1 MMCWKEYRRF
11 LSILLKVMAIPC
23 VAVLMAFSAAQ
34 GRLHPADRQA
44 DSAVSVYKFFVGFAD
59 RKGTPY
65 ALSRPQEFL
74 SARAIERRR
83 AQGLAFSES
92 DLPVNSEYLKAISAN
107 GLRVLYPLRW
117 FNGAVIETTD
127 SMRAEQLRQKAF
139 VKSVEFLGSWKKQPP
154 VRSRGDREPYGID
167 VFNAYKDAQDKSTG
181 WLRNLASRGY
191 GNALGQID
199 QMNGIRLH
207 DLGFQGQGK
216 LIAVLDAGFQ
226 MVNYLAAF
234 DSLRLQGRIL
244 VQKDFVDFD
253 GNVYNDDDHGTS
265 VLSCL
270 AANAPGSA
278 LGTAPRASYLLLRTE
293 DANSEF
299 PIEEF
304 NWARGAEFADSMGA
318 DIINSSLGY
327 TRFDWAGR
335 FGHTPEELD
344 GKTTRITQAAEMAAA
359 RGILVISS
367 AGNEGGGDW
376 GRIGAP
382 ADGPNVLSV
391 GAVDRLGRSVY
402 FSSTGP
408 TADGRIKPDVCALGE
423 DVWVASTSGYFSPAN
438 GTSFSAPLLAGMAA
452 CLWQALPHLD
462 AAGVRQ
468 LITGTAQRSGFADSA
483 YGAGIPDFYGAYC
496 LSGRNPWF
504 NGTYSQLM
512 TRIPEKVTSHEL
524 FIRFYAGEEGTYS
537 FRLFMERGRVVD
549 LQTAA
554 IGKGGHRNIRLRGL
568 SQPGKYTLNVSGPG
582 FNANYPI
589 LRSDFSELYQ
599 Y

>member
-1 MMCWKEYRRF
+1 MFRSKNFR
-11 LSILLKVMAIPC
+11 SAGVSAGTLLAVP
-23 VAVLMAFSAAQ
+23 VALLLMAFAAAPGNLQ
-34 GRLHPADRQA
+34 IVRLAGDTA
-44 DSAVSVYKFFVGFAD
+44 ATNFKFFVGFKD
-59 RKGTPY
+59 RKAGIY
-65 ALSRPQEFL
+65 SISRPEAFL
-74 SARAIERRR
+74 SPRAIERRS
-83 AQGLAFSES
+83 AQGIAITEDDFPVDAAYLRGIS
-92 DLPVNSEYLKAISAN
+92 VNSV
-107 GLRVLYPLRW
+107 RVLYATRW
-117 FNGAVIETTD
+117 FNGAVVETTD
-127 SMRAEQLRQKAF
+127 SLAGEKLRQLPF
-139 VKSVEFLGSWKKQPP
+139 VKSLEFLGSWKKQAQ

-167 VFNAYKDAQDKSTG
+167 VFNAYKDAEEKSTG

-199 QMNGIRLH
+199 QMNGIRMH
-207 DLGFQGQGK
+207 DLGFQGQGR

-244 VQKDFVDFD
+244 AQKDFVDFD
-253 GNVYNDDDHGTS
+253 GSVYNDDDHGTS
-265 VLSCL
+265 VLSCM

-293 DANSEF
+293 DANSEY
-299 PIEEF
+299 PIEEY

-327 TRFDWAGR
+327 TRFDLPER
-335 FGHTPEELD
+335 FGHTHAELD
-344 GKTTRITQAAEMAAA
+344 GKTTPITRAAEMAAA
-359 RGILVISS
+359 RGILVVNS

-391 GAVDRLGRSVY
+391 GAVDRLGRNVY

-408 TADGRIKPDVCALGE
+408 SADGRIKPDVCALGE
-423 DVWVASTSGYFSPAN
+423 DVWVAGTSGYFSPAN
-438 GTSFSAPLLAGMAA
+438 GTSFSAPLISGMAA

-462 AAGVRQ
+462 AAGLRK
-468 LITGTAQRSGFADSA
+468 LIISTAQRSAHADSL
-483 YGAGIPDFYGAYC
+483 YGAGVPDFYGAFC

-504 NGTYSQLM
+504 NAAFPQLM
-512 TRIPEKVTSHEL
+512 SRIPERVTSHEL
-524 FIRFYAGEEGTYS
+524 FIRFYSNVYGTYS
-537 FRLFMERGRVVD
+537 FQLLMERGRVAD

-554 IGKGGHRNIRLRGL
+554 FNKGEHRNIRLRGM
-568 SQPGKYTLNVSGPG
+568 SQPGKYILRVTGPG
-582 FNANYPI
+582 FASNYPI
-589 LRSDFSELYQ
+589 LRSDFSDLYQ

>member
-1 MMCWKEYRRF
+1 
-11 LSILLKVMAIPC
+11 MAIPF
-23 VAVLMAFSAAQ
+23 ASLLMAFTAAPGQ
-34 GRLHPADRQA
+34 LQTAAPVA
-44 DSAVSVYKFFVGFAD
+44 DSLGTSYKFFVGFKD
-59 RKGTPY
+59 RKSGRY
-65 ALSRPQEFL
+65 SLNRPAEFL

-83 AQGLAFSES
+83 AQGIAITEDDF
-92 DLPVNSEYLKAISAN
+92 PVDADYLGKVQAA
-107 GLRVLYPLRW
+107 GVRLLYATRW
-117 FNGAVIETTD
+117 FNGAVIETAD
-127 SMRAEQLRQKAF
+127 SLFGENLRKQAF
-139 VKSVEFLGSWKKQPP
+139 VKEVEFLGSWKKQP
-154 VRSRGDREPYGID
+154 VARSRGDREPYGID
-167 VFNAYKDAQDKSTG
+167 VFNAYKDAQNKSTG

-216 LIAVLDAGFQ
+216 MIAVLDAGFQ

-234 DSLRLQGRIL
+234 DSIRLQGRIL
-244 VQKDFVDFD
+244 AQRDFVDFD

-299 PIEEF
+299 PVEEF

-327 TRFDWAGR
+327 TRFDWLER
-335 FGHTPEELD
+335 FGHDLSELD
-344 GKTTRITQAAEMAAA
+344 GKTTRITRAAEMAAA
-359 RGILVISS
+359 RGILVVSS
-367 AGNEGGGDW
+367 AGNEGGSDW

-423 DVWVASTSGYFSPAN
+423 DVWVAVTSGYFSPVN

-462 AAGVRQ
+462 AAGIRK
-468 LITGTAQRSGFADSA
+468 LIKSTAQRNEFADSL
-483 YGAGIPDFYGAYC
+483 YGAGIPDFYGAFC

-504 NGTYSQLM
+504 NAAFPQLM
-512 TRIPEKVTSHEL
+512 SRIPERLTTPEM
-524 FIRFYAGEEGTYS
+524 FIRFYSNTEGTYS
-537 FRLFMERGRVVD
+537 FQLLMERGRVAD

-554 IGKGGHRNIRLRGL
+554 FGKGEHRNIRLRGM
-568 SQPGKYTLNVSGPG
+568 SQPGKYTLRVTGPG
-582 FNANYPI
+582 FASNYPI
-589 LRSDFSELYQ
+589 LRSDFSDLYQ

>member
-1 MMCWKEYRRF
+1 MFRSKNFR
-11 LSILLKVMAIPC
+11 SAGASAGTLLAIPF
-23 VAVLMAFSAAQ
+23 AALLMAFAAAPGQ
-34 GRLHPADRQA
+34 LQTAA
-44 DSAVSVYKFFVGFAD
+44 LATDSLGTSYKFFVGFQD
-59 RKGTPY
+59 RKPGRY
-65 ALSRPQEFL
+65 SLSRPAEFL

-83 AQGLAFSES
+83 AQGIAITEDDF
-92 DLPVNSEYLKAISAN
+92 PVDADYLGKVQAA
-107 GLRVLYPLRW
+107 GVRLLYATRW
-117 FNGAVIETTD
+117 FNGAVIETAD
-127 SMRAEQLRQKAF
+127 SLLGENLRKQAF
-139 VKSVEFLGSWKKQPP
+139 VKEVEFLGSWKKQP
-154 VRSRGDREPYGID
+154 VARSRGDREPYGID

-216 LIAVLDAGFQ
+216 MIAVLDAGFQ

-234 DSLRLQGRIL
+234 DSIRLQGRIL
-244 VQKDFVDFD
+244 AQRDFVDFD

-270 AANAPGSA
+270 AADAPGSA

-299 PIEEF
+299 PVEEF

-327 TRFDWAGR
+327 TRFDWLER
-335 FGHTPEELD
+335 FGHDLSELD
-344 GKTTRITQAAEMAAA
+344 GKTTRITRAAEMAAA
-359 RGILVISS
+359 RGILVVSS
-367 AGNEGGGDW
+367 AGNEGGSDW

-423 DVWVASTSGYFSPAN
+423 DVWVAGTSGYFSPVN

-462 AAGVRQ
+462 AAGIRK
-468 LITGTAQRSGFADSA
+468 LIKSTAQRNEFADSL
-483 YGAGIPDFYGAYC
+483 YGAGIPDFYGAFC

-504 NGTYSQLM
+504 NAAFPQLM
-512 TRIPEKVTSHEL
+512 SRIPERLTTPEM
-524 FIRFYAGEEGTYS
+524 FIRFYSNTEGTYS
-537 FRLFMERGRVVD
+537 FQLLMERGRIAD

-554 IGKGGHRNIRLRGL
+554 FGKGEHRNIRLRGM
-568 SQPGKYTLNVSGPG
+568 SKPGKYTLRVTGPG
-582 FNANYPI
+582 FASNYPI
-589 LRSDFSELYQ
+589 FRSDFSDLYQ

>member
-1 MMCWKEYRRF
+1 MFRSKNFR
-11 LSILLKVMAIPC
+11 SAGASAGTLLAIPF
-23 VAVLMAFSAAQ
+23 AALLMAFAAAPGQ
-34 GRLHPADRQA
+34 LQTAA
-44 DSAVSVYKFFVGFAD
+44 LATDSLGTSYKFFVGFQD
-59 RKGTPY
+59 RKPGRY
-65 ALSRPQEFL
+65 SLSRPAEFL

-83 AQGLAFSES
+83 AQGIAITEDDF
-92 DLPVNSEYLKAISAN
+92 PVDADYLGKVQAA
-107 GLRVLYPLRW
+107 GVRLLYATRW
-117 FNGAVIETTD
+117 FNGAVIETAD
-127 SMRAEQLRQKAF
+127 SLLGENLRKQAF
-139 VKSVEFLGSWKKQPP
+139 VKEVEFLGSWKKQP
-154 VRSRGDREPYGID
+154 VARSRGDREPYGID

-216 LIAVLDAGFQ
+216 MIAVLDAGFQ

-234 DSLRLQGRIL
+234 DSIRLQGRIL
-244 VQKDFVDFD
+244 AQRDFVDFD

-270 AANAPGSA
+270 AADAPGSA

-299 PIEEF
+299 PVEEF

-327 TRFDWAGR
+327 TRFDWLER
-335 FGHTPEELD
+335 FGHDLSELD
-344 GKTTRITQAAEMAAA
+344 GKTTRITRAAEMAAA
-359 RGILVISS
+359 RGILVVSS
-367 AGNEGGGDW
+367 AGNEGGSDW

-423 DVWVASTSGYFSPAN
+423 DVWVAGTSGYFSPVN

-462 AAGVRQ
+462 AAGIRK
-468 LITGTAQRSGFADSA
+468 LIKSTAQRNEFADSL
-483 YGAGIPDFYGAYC
+483 YGAGIPDFYGAFC

-504 NGTYSQLM
+504 NAAFPQLM
-512 TRIPEKVTSHEL
+512 SRIPERLTTPEM
-524 FIRFYAGEEGTYS
+524 FIRFYSNTEGTYS
-537 FRLFMERGRVVD
+537 FQLLMERGRVAD

-554 IGKGGHRNIRLRGL
+554 FGKGEHRNIRLRGM
-568 SQPGKYTLNVSGPG
+568 SQPGKYTLRVTGPG
-582 FNANYPI
+582 FASNYPI
-589 LRSDFSELYQ
+589 LRSDFSDLYQ

>member
-1 MMCWKEYRRF
+1 MFRRKNF
-11 LSILLKVMAIPC
+11 RSAGASAGTLMAIPF
-23 VAVLMAFSAAQ
+23 ASLLMAFTAAPGQ
-34 GRLHPADRQA
+34 LQTAAPVA
-44 DSAVSVYKFFVGFAD
+44 DSLGTSYKFFVGFKD
-59 RKGTPY
+59 RKSGRY
-65 ALSRPQEFL
+65 SLNRPAEFL

-83 AQGLAFSES
+83 AQGIAITEDDF
-92 DLPVNSEYLKAISAN
+92 PVDADYLGKVQAA
-107 GLRVLYPLRW
+107 GVRLLYATRW
-117 FNGAVIETTD
+117 FNGAVIETAD
-127 SMRAEQLRQKAF
+127 SLLGENLRKQAF
-139 VKSVEFLGSWKKQPP
+139 VNEVEFLGSWKKQP
-154 VRSRGDREPYGID
+154 VARSRGDREPYGID
-167 VFNAYKDAQDKSTG
+167 VFNAYKDAQNKSTG

-216 LIAVLDAGFQ
+216 MIAVLDAGFQ

-234 DSLRLQGRIL
+234 DSIRLQGRIL
-244 VQKDFVDFD
+244 AQRDFVDFD

-299 PIEEF
+299 PVEEF

-327 TRFDWAGR
+327 TRFDWLER
-335 FGHTPEELD
+335 FGHDLSELD
-344 GKTTRITQAAEMAAA
+344 GKTTRITRAAEMAAA
-359 RGILVISS
+359 RGILVVSS
-367 AGNEGGGDW
+367 AGNEGGSDW

-423 DVWVASTSGYFSPAN
+423 DVWVAGTSGYFSPVN

-462 AAGVRQ
+462 AAGIRK
-468 LITGTAQRSGFADSA
+468 LIKSTAQRNEFADSL
-483 YGAGIPDFYGAYC
+483 YGAGIPDFYGAFC

-504 NGTYSQLM
+504 NAAFPQLM
-512 TRIPEKVTSHEL
+512 SRIPERLTTPEM
-524 FIRFYAGEEGTYS
+524 FIRFYSNTEGTYS
-537 FRLFMERGRVVD
+537 FQLLMERGRVAD

-554 IGKGGHRNIRLRGL
+554 FGKCEHRNIRLRGM
-568 SQPGKYTLNVSGPG
+568 SQPGKYTLRLTGPG
-582 FNANYPI
+582 FASNYPI
-589 LRSDFSELYQ
+589 LRSDFSDLYQ

>member
-1 MMCWKEYRRF
+1 MFRSKNFR
-11 LSILLKVMAIPC
+11 SAGASAGTLLAIPF
-23 VAVLMAFSAAQ
+23 AALLMAFAAAPGQ
-34 GRLHPADRQA
+34 LQTAA
-44 DSAVSVYKFFVGFAD
+44 LATDSLGTSYKFFVGFQD
-59 RKGTPY
+59 RKPGRY
-65 ALSRPQEFL
+65 SLSRPAEFL

-83 AQGLAFSES
+83 AQGIAITEDDF
-92 DLPVNSEYLKAISAN
+92 PVDADYLGKVQAA
-107 GLRVLYPLRW
+107 GVRLLYATRW
-117 FNGAVIETTD
+117 FNGAVIETAD
-127 SMRAEQLRQKAF
+127 SLLGENLRKQAF
-139 VKSVEFLGSWKKQPP
+139 VKEVEFLGSWKKQP
-154 VRSRGDREPYGID
+154 VARSRGDREPYGID

-216 LIAVLDAGFQ
+216 MIAVLDAGFQ

-234 DSLRLQGRIL
+234 DSIRLQGRIL
-244 VQKDFVDFD
+244 AQRDFVDFD

-270 AANAPGSA
+270 AADAPGSA

-299 PIEEF
+299 PVEEF

-327 TRFDWAGR
+327 TRFDWLER
-335 FGHTPEELD
+335 FGHDLSELD
-344 GKTTRITQAAEMAAA
+344 GKTTRITRAAEMAAA
-359 RGILVISS
+359 RGILVVSS
-367 AGNEGGGDW
+367 AGNEGGSDW

-423 DVWVASTSGYFSPAN
+423 DVWVAGTSGYFSPVN

-462 AAGVRQ
+462 AAGIRK
-468 LITGTAQRSGFADSA
+468 LIKSTAQRSEFADSLH
-483 YGAGIPDFYGAYC
+483 GAGIPDFYGAFC

-504 NGTYSQLM
+504 NAAFPQLM
-512 TRIPEKVTSHEL
+512 SRIPERLTTPEM
-524 FIRFYAGEEGTYS
+524 FIRFYSNTEGTYS
-537 FRLFMERGRVVD
+537 FQLLMERGRMAD

-554 IGKGGHRNIRLRGL
+554 FGKGEHRNIRLRGM
-568 SQPGKYTLNVSGPG
+568 SQPGKYTLRVTGPG
-582 FNANYPI
+582 FASNYPI
-589 LRSDFSELYQ
+589 LRSDFSDLYQ

>member
-1 MMCWKEYRRF
+1 MFRSKNFR
-11 LSILLKVMAIPC
+11 SAGASAGTLLAIPF
-23 VAVLMAFSAAQ
+23 AALLMAFAAAPGQ
-34 GRLHPADRQA
+34 LQTAA
-44 DSAVSVYKFFVGFAD
+44 LATDSLGTSYKFFVGFQD
-59 RKGTPY
+59 RKPGRY
-65 ALSRPQEFL
+65 SLSRPAEFL

-83 AQGLAFSES
+83 AQGIAITEDDF
-92 DLPVNSEYLKAISAN
+92 PVDADYLGKVQAA
-107 GLRVLYPLRW
+107 GVRLLYATRW
-117 FNGAVIETTD
+117 FNGAVIETAD
-127 SMRAEQLRQKAF
+127 SLLGENLRKQAF
-139 VKSVEFLGSWKKQPP
+139 VNEVEFLGSWKKQP
-154 VRSRGDREPYGID
+154 VARSRGDREPYGID

-199 QMNGIRLH
+199 QINGIRLH

-216 LIAVLDAGFQ
+216 MIAVLDAGFQ

-234 DSLRLQGRIL
+234 DSIRLQGRIL
-244 VQKDFVDFD
+244 AQRDFVDFD

-270 AANAPGSA
+270 AADAPGSA

-299 PIEEF
+299 PVEEF

-327 TRFDWAGR
+327 TRFDWLER
-335 FGHTPEELD
+335 FGHDLSELD
-344 GKTTRITQAAEMAAA
+344 GKTTRITRAAEMAAA
-359 RGILVISS
+359 RGILVVSS
-367 AGNEGGGDW
+367 AGNEGGSDW

-423 DVWVASTSGYFSPAN
+423 DVWVAGTSGYFSPVN

-462 AAGVRQ
+462 AAGIRK
-468 LITGTAQRSGFADSA
+468 LIKSTAQRNEFADSL
-483 YGAGIPDFYGAYC
+483 YGAGIPDFYGAFC

-504 NGTYSQLM
+504 NAAFPQLM
-512 TRIPEKVTSHEL
+512 SRIPERLTTPEM
-524 FIRFYAGEEGTYS
+524 FIRFYSNTEGTYS
-537 FRLFMERGRVVD
+537 FQLLMERGRVAD

-554 IGKGGHRNIRLRGL
+554 FGKGEHRNIRLRGM
-568 SQPGKYTLNVSGPG
+568 SQPGKYTLRVTGPG
-582 FNANYPI
+582 FASNYPI
-589 LRSDFSELYQ
+589 FRSDFSDLYQ